1 MSGAVGGGGVSEYDR
16 VATAE
21 YEPPVER
28 YEQPIEHA
36 EPTYVAEPA
45 PAVQPVQQAPITPP
59 TQPARVAESVQPV
72 EPAKPAPPTLAVQ
85 PPEPTEEEDVP
96 EIPVSEY
103 TDKGKS
109 SQPFTRLQKSTRPSQ
124 TSATSQQGVKS
135 WLKTAFRRTSK
146 GQKEELEKQNGAGGL
161 FVGGASLAQQPD
173 GTPTQVAT
181 KTMYGDENEVPV
193 SRYLTGTD
201 GSKYSQEQEGSAA
214 AGALASNPVR
224 ETAVHREEEGYESEE
239 ARDQFNDAD
248 VAMPIFKSSRP
259 LSPARDSRFK
269 EVI

>member
-16 VATAE
+16 VAIAE

-28 YEQPIEHA
+28 YEPPIERA
-36 EPTYVAEPA
+36 EPTPAFEPA

-59 TQPARVAESVQPV
+59 TQPVRVAEPVTPV

-85 PPEPTEEEDVP
+85 PPEPTEEDVP

-124 TSATSQQGVKS
+124 TTANSQLGVKS

-146 GQKEELEKQNGAGGL
+146 GHKEEMEKQNGAGGL

-173 GTPTQVAT
+173 GTPQQVAT

-214 AGALASNPVR
+214 AGGLASNPLR
-224 ETAVHREEEGYESEE
+224 ETVAPREEEGYESEE